1 MQFTQYFLHTR
12 NRPDRASIKM
22 EWLASVVEN
31 PIKEEVQSDGRI
43 RKWGFIKEEGRYLRV
58 ILLEDGMT
66 IHNAFFDRR
75 FKEEQ

>member
-31 PIKEEVQSDGRI
+31 PIKEKVQSDGRI
-43 RKWGFIKEEGRYLRV
+43 RKWGFIKEEGG
-58 ILLEDGMT
+58 IFG
-66 IHNAFFDRR
+66 
-75 FKEEQ
+75 